1 MDDEG
6 VFRALADDSRRLLLD
21 RLFERDGQTLG
32 ELEAALTT
40 MTRFGVMKHLR
51 VLEAAGL
58 VATRRVGREKH
69 HYLNPV
75 PIRRIHDR
83 WLDKYRIRAA
93 DALIDLKSFMEAPT
107 MVPQLDAVTEAPP
120 AHVFTVY
127 IRTSADRLWKAI
139 TDSEFTRH
147 YYYRSTVESDWQAG
161 SPYRYLM
168 DGEEQIV
175 GQVLEA
181 DPRRKLVQTFDARWD
196 QDVAPDGATR
206 LAWEIEEAG
215 PGMCKLTVVHDG
227 FPSRNATYESV
238 GGGMPYILSGLKTLL
253 ETGTPIHDPDTHVAA

>member
-1 MDDEG
+1 VKAPHAGRLHRLSGRNPPPVSETTPLLQLRG
-6 VFRALADDSRRLLLD
+6 ISKAFGSVQALSDVDFEVRNGEVMALVGDNGAGKSTLIKCIAGIHGYDS
-21 RLFERDGQTLG
+21 G
-32 ELEAALTT
+32 E
-40 MTRFGVMKHLR
+40 
-51 VLEAAGL
+51 
-58 VATRRVGREKH
+58 
-69 HYLNPV
+69 
-75 PIRRIHDR
+75 
-83 WLDKYRIRAA
+83 
-93 DALIDLKSFMEAPT
+93 
-107 MVPQLDAVTEAPP
+107 
-120 AHVFTVY
+120 
-127 IRTSADRLWKAI
+127 
-139 TDSEFTRH
+139 
-147 YYYRSTVESDWQAG
+147 
-161 SPYRYLM
+161 
-168 DGEEQIV
+168 IV